1 MKNELDLSKTVPI
14 FLHGDDAEC
23 HRRRS
28 FLVCAWGSVLLHVNP
43 WDSKLLIYAGSNSQ
57 CIDQTYNT
65 LNAWIAWS
73 LIELLTGEYLS
84 TDPWGRA
91 LSLPGGR
98 ARSGP
103 IAGGWRAILCVHKGD
118 EKYIQKTYGMYT
130 SWVSENVC
138 WLCRASRKPGSE
150 YMYTAHGLH
159 APHRSTMVSTD
170 EFVQTVCRPNSFVCI
185 PGFDVSLL
193 AHDYLHVVD
202 LAVIPDC
209 EAVVLSKFLRMVSLR
224 VAQQNPEDE
233 HAAIRAA
240 MFVGLVEMRDAISF
254 HANHSGVLTDENV
267 RRLQEGNYL
276 FHASL
281 NCC

>member
-159 APHRSTMVSTD
+159 APHRST
-170 EFVQTVCRPNSFVCI
+170 
-185 PGFDVSLL
+185 
-193 AHDYLHVVD
+193 
-202 LAVIPDC
+202 
-209 EAVVLSKFLRMVSLR
+209 
-224 VAQQNPEDE
+224 
-233 HAAIRAA
+233 
-240 MFVGLVEMRDAISF
+240 
-254 HANHSGVLTDENV
+254 
-267 RRLQEGNYL
+267 NYGR
-276 FHASL
+276 
-281 NCC
+281 N